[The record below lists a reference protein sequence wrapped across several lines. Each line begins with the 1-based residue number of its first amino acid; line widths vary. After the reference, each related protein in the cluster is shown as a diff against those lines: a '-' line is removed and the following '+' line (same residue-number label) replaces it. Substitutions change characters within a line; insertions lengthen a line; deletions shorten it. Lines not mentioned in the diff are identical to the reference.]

1 MSDTIDNL
9 SFDYADHKIK
19 QLIDQLEADRLCSWC
34 VGRALAANGADLLA
48 AAAGRREAI
57 ETLADLAL
65 AIAKGAPIP
74 GPDTPQ
80 H

>member
-1 MSDTIDNL
+1 MTDAADT
-9 SFDYADHKIK
+9 SSYDYADEQIR
-19 QLIDQLEADRLCSWC
+19 QLIDQLEGRTCAWC
-34 VGRALAANGADLLA
+34 VARALMANGANLLA
-48 AAAGRREAI
+48 PATSPREAI